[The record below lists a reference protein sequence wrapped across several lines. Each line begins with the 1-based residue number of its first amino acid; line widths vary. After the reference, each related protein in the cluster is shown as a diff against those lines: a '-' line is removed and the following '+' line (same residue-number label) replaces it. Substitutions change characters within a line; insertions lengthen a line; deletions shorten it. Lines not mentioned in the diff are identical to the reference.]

1 MSQAARQKGRAG
13 QFRAVIFDMDGV
25 IADSEPTYR
34 EAINLMLA
42 PTGHR
47 MSDQQYEEVI
57 GTSVHFTWRTIQETF
72 GIEGDVE
79 EYVRRYDQALV
90 DLLRRPLPPLPGVR
104 ELLAELRR
112 RGLPAALATSSWKR
126 WAEALLQATGLDGA
140 FEAVVWREMA
150 ERPKPAPDLFLRAA
164 ALVGVEPGR
173 CLVLEDTAPGLEAAR
188 AAGMLAVQVRSAS
201 TALPPQPHADLV
213 LDSLE
218 DFPLSL
224 LAEDWAPAA

>member
-1 MSQAARQKGRAG
+1 MTGDT
-13 QFRAVIFDMDGV
+13 FTAVIFDMDCV
-25 IADSEPTYR
+25 VADSEPTYR

-47 MSDQQYEEVI
+47 MSEQQYERII
-57 GTSVHFTWRTIQETF
+57 GTSVHFAWRTIQETF

-90 DLLRRPLPPLPGVR
+90 ELLRRPLPPLPGVR
-104 ELLAELRR
+104 ELLSELRR
-112 RGLPAALATSSWKR
+112 RRLPAALATSSWKR
-126 WAEALLQATGLDGA
+126 WAEALLQATGLNGA
-140 FEAVVWREMA
+140 FDVVVWREMV
-150 ERPKPAPDLFLRAA
+150 EHPKPAPDLFLRAA
-164 ALVGVEPGR
+164 ELTGVEPAR

-213 LDSLE
+213 LESLK

-224 LAEDWAPAA
+224 LAEA

>member
-1 MSQAARQKGRAG
+1 VSQPGRQEGRTGA
-13 QFRAVIFDMDGV
+13 FRAVIFDMDGV
-25 IADSEPTYR
+25 IADSEPTYL
-34 EAINLMLA
+34 EAINLVLA

-47 MSDQQYEEVI
+47 MSPQQYEEVI
-57 GTSVHFTWRTIQETF
+57 GTSVHFTWHAIVQTF

-79 EYVRRYDQALV
+79 EYVRRYGRALIE
-90 DLLRRPLPPLPGVR
+90 LLRRPLPPLPGVR

-140 FEAVVWREMA
+140 FDTVVWREMV
-150 ERPKPAPDLFLRAA
+150 ERPKPAPDLFLHAA
-164 ALVGVEPGR
+164 ELVGVKPAR
-173 CLVLEDTAPGLEAAR
+173 CMVLEDTGPGLQAAKN
-188 AAGMLAVQVRSAS
+188 AGMFAVQVRSAS
-201 TALPPQPHADLV
+201 TALAPQPHADLV

-224 LAEDWAPAA
+224 LAEA

>member
-1 MSQAARQKGRAG
+1 VSQPARQKGRAG
-13 QFRAVIFDMDGV
+13 PFRAVIFDMDGV

-34 EAINLMLA
+34 EAINLVLA

-47 MSDQQYEEVI
+47 MSEQQYEGVI
-57 GTSVHFTWRTIQETF
+57 GTSVHFAWRTILETF
-72 GIEGDVE
+72 GIEGDME
-79 EYVRRYDQALV
+79 DYVRRYDQALV

-112 RGLPAALATSSWKR
+112 RHLPAALATSSWKR
-126 WAEALLQATGLDGA
+126 WAEALLQATSLDGA
-140 FEAVVWREMA
+140 FEAVVWREMV

-164 ALVGVEPGR
+164 ALVGVEPAR
-173 CLVLEDTAPGLEAAR
+173 CLVLEDTPPGLEAAR

-201 TALPPQPHADLV
+201 TAVPPQPHADLV

-224 LAEDWAPAA
+224 LAEA

>member
-1 MSQAARQKGRAG
+1 VSQPARQKGRAG
-13 QFRAVIFDMDGV
+13 PFRAVIFDMDGV
-25 IADSEPTYR
+25 IADSEPTYH
-34 EAINLMLA
+34 EAINLVLA

-47 MSDQQYEEVI
+47 MSEQQYEEVI
-57 GTSVHFTWRTIQETF
+57 GTSVHFAWRTILETF
-72 GIEGDVE
+72 GIEGDME
-79 EYVRRYDQALV
+79 DYVRRYDQALV

-112 RGLPAALATSSWKR
+112 RHLPAALATSSWKR
-126 WAEALLQATGLDGA
+126 WAEALLQATSLDGA
-140 FEAVVWREMA
+140 FEAVVWREMV

-164 ALVGVEPGR
+164 ALVGVEPAR
-173 CLVLEDTAPGLEAAR
+173 CLVLEDTPPGLEAAR

-201 TALPPQPHADLV
+201 TAVPPQPHADLV

-224 LAEDWAPAA
+224 LAEA